1 MHIQSK
7 GTQTNNIESVNLSRK
22 EVAKLIGISVSKID
36 QMIRAKTI
44 PTFKIDGRRFFKRDE
59 ILEWNSKRSKK
70 REQEEHRMDI
80 REVSNAR

>member
-59 ILEWNSKRSKK
+59 ILEWNSKRASQTTLQVSK
-70 REQEEHRMDI
+70 
-80 REVSNAR
+80 AG